1 MGVVRA
7 HAAGPVPGGG
17 TQVVQRSPLPQPPP
31 SEVDDALHESPTSA
45 APDAAPNNEAAMA
58 MAVPSTRRKQRR
70 RRTVATAIVY
80 RARARP
86 VGPADPCCQGKEGSG
101 TYGRGQAS

>member
-80 RARARP
+80 RARAPR
-86 VGPADPCCQGKEGSG
+86 GSDPCCQGKEAPG

>member
-31 SEVDDALHESPTSA
+31 PSGVDDALHESPTSA
-45 APDAAPNNEAAMA
+45 APDAAPNNEA
-58 MAVPSTRRKQRR
+58 MAVPSTRRKHRC

-80 RARARP
+80 RVPWLRSVLPR
-86 VGPADPCCQGKEGSG
+86 EGSVRHVRAW
-101 TYGRGQAS
+101 TSS